1 MLMAWALMAERPQ
14 VIPLTG
20 AAIGIAG
27 VAIML
32 LGGGGAV
39 SALGVAASVAA
50 MLMSAAGYVLAK
62 RWSGD
67 VDLLASTAW
76 QLLAGGV
83 LLVVP
88 AALVEGAPPA
98 LDAPALIGF
107 AYVTVVA
114 TALAFVAWF
123 GGLRHLPAS
132 TVGLIGLLNPVTGVL
147 LGTLLAGELLTWHQL
162 LGMTLVLGA
171 ILVGRPMSRVRSSR
185 APTGRLA
192 APGGRRRSRT
202 YTRYALESPA
212 DPATTIGPAMR
223 APTFDSQH

>member
-1 MLMAWALMAERPQ
+1 MAERPQ

-32 LGGGGAV
+32 LGGGGSV
-39 SALGVAASVAA
+39 SALGVAASVTA

-76 QLLAGGV
+76 QLVAGGV

-98 LDAPALIGF
+98 LDAPALLGF

-147 LGTLLAGELLTWHQL
+147 LGTLLAGEVLTGRQL
-162 LGMTLVLGA
+162 LGMALVLGA
-171 ILVGRPMSRVRSSR
+171 ILVGRATAPVWPASRWLSVHRR
-185 APTGRLA
+185 RLA
-192 APGGRRRSRT
+192 S
-202 YTRYALESPA
+202 
-212 DPATTIGPAMR
+212 
-223 APTFDSQH
+223 

>member
-1 MLMAWALMAERPQ
+1 MAWALMAERPQ
-14 VIPLTG
+14 VIPLSG

-62 RWSGD
+62 RWSGG

-123 GGLRHLPAS
+123 GGLRHLPAA

-147 LGTLLAGELLTWHQL
+147 LGTLLAGELLTWRQL
-162 LGMTLVLGA
+162 LGMALVLGA
-171 ILVGRPMSRVRSSR
+171 ILVGRATAPVWPASRWLSVHRR
-185 APTGRLA
+185 RLA
-192 APGGRRRSRT
+192 S
-202 YTRYALESPA
+202 
-212 DPATTIGPAMR
+212 
-223 APTFDSQH
+223 